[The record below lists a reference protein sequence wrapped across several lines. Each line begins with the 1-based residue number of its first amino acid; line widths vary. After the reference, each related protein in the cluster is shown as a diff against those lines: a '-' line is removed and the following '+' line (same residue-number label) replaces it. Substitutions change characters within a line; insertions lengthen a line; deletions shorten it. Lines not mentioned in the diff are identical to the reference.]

1 MKQKKAQGHV
11 EVIIS
16 FAMFAGAMI
25 FIFMFIN
32 PISRNEESFSISNKV
47 QQALIENISSSIGK
61 VYAVSNE
68 SGGCYSVKDYILSY
82 GDNFR
87 EIQDS
92 ENPRVYVIY
101 FSPLFEK
108 NAPHNSDDCKTHN
121 LTTFSVER
129 VVFYEYIENLKSN
142 YNDQYGSLKTQL
154 GLTNDF
160 SFSVY
165 DLEEVKIEE
174 LSVNKSLPM
183 GINIESY
190 ELPIRVI
197 NKYAEIKSY
206 IIKINAWE

>member
-1 MKQKKAQGHV
+1 MKQKNAQGHV

-16 FAMFAGAMI
+16 FAMFAGAII

-32 PISRNEESFSISNKV
+32 PIARNEESFSISNKV
-47 QQALIENISSSIGK
+47 QQALVENISSSIGK
-61 VYAVSNE
+61 VYAISNQPN
-68 SGGCYSVKDYILSY
+68 GCYSIRDYVSSY

-87 EIQDS
+87 EIQDIQ
-92 ENPRVYVIY
+92 NPRIYIIY
-101 FSPLFEK
+101 FSPIFEK
-108 NAPHNSDDCKTHN
+108 SSPHNNYNCTSYN
-121 LTTFSVER
+121 LTTFSTER
-129 VVFYEYIENLKSN
+129 VVFYEYIESLKSN
-142 YNDQYGSLKTQL
+142 YNDRYGDLKTQL

-165 DLEEVKIEE
+165 TLEGIKLEE
-174 LSVNKSLPM
+174 LSVNRSLPV